1 MLSEALTVLATT
13 SGTAVIQAAGTDAW
27 TGLRE
32 RVARLFGRRSERAE
46 QATLERLDRTAAE
59 LEGATDDSA
68 EQIQATL
75 RSSWR
80 DRLVELLE
88 ELDDTQRDEVAE
100 ELRQI
105 VAAASGARPPA
116 SAPTAGDG
124 GIAVGGSIN
133 NRADGGSIAAAVIN
147 GGVTLGPSQPGRSQG

>member
-59 LEGATDDSA
+59 LEGATDDM
-68 EQIQATL
+68 
-75 RSSWR
+75 
-80 DRLVELLE
+80 
-88 ELDDTQRDEVAE
+88 
-100 ELRQI
+100 
-105 VAAASGARPPA
+105 
-116 SAPTAGDG
+116 
-124 GIAVGGSIN
+124 SI
-133 NRADGGSIAAAVIN
+133 RADGGSVAAGVIH

>member
-105 VAAASGARPPA
+105 VAASGARPPA

>member
-1 MLSEALTVLATT
+1 MSEALTVLATT

-68 EQIQATL
+68 GQIQATL
-75 RSSWR
+75 QINWR

-105 VAAASGARPPA
+105 VAASGARPPA

-124 GIAVGGSIN
+124 GLAVGGDMSI
-133 NRADGGSIAAAVIN
+133 RADGGSVAAGVIH

>member
-1 MLSEALTVLATT
+1 MSEALTVLATT

-105 VAAASGARPPA
+105 VAASGARPPA

>member
-13 SGTAVIQAAGTDAW
+13 SGTALIQAAGTDAW

-32 RVARLFGRRSERAE
+32 RVARLFGRRSARAE

-59 LEGATDDSA
+59 LEAATDDSA

-80 DRLVELLE
+80 DRLIELLE
-88 ELDDTQRDEVAE
+88 ELDDTERDEVAE

-105 VAAASGARPPA
+105 VAASGARPDA
-116 SAPTAGDG
+116 SGPTAGDG
-124 GIAVGGSIN
+124 GLAVGGDMSI
-133 NRADGGSIAAAVIN
+133 RADSGSVAAGVIH
-147 GGVTLGPSQPGRSQG
+147 GGVNLGPSQPGRSQG

>member
-68 EQIQATL
+68 GQIQATL
-75 RSSWR
+75 QINWR

-105 VAAASGARPPA
+105 VAASGARPPA

-124 GIAVGGSIN
+124 GLAVGGDMSI
-133 NRADGGSIAAAVIN
+133 RADGGSVAAGVIH